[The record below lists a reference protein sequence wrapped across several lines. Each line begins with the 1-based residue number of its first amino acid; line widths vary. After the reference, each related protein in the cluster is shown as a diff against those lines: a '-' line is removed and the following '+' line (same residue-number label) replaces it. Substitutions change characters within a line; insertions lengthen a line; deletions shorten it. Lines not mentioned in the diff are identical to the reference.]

1 MDNILFKS
9 WAGLVRASA
18 YRDLQREMYV
28 SGNFPQAILAGGE
41 CYQAFRYDDRE
52 IQLTTDGG
60 VLWRGVPLIRIT
72 GNKAMVVWAMEEM
85 TLPQPVEVG
94 QHDAG

>member
-1 MDNILFKS
+1 MNDIEFKC
-9 WAGLVRASA
+9 WAGLVRAKA
-18 YRDLQREMYV
+18 YRDIQRSIFV
-28 SGNFPQAILAGGE
+28 TGQFPQAILAGGE
-41 CYQAFRYDDRE
+41 YYQAFRYDIAE

-72 GNKAMVVWAMEEM
+72 GNKTMVVWAMEEM
-85 TLPQPVEVG
+85 TLPQPVEGG